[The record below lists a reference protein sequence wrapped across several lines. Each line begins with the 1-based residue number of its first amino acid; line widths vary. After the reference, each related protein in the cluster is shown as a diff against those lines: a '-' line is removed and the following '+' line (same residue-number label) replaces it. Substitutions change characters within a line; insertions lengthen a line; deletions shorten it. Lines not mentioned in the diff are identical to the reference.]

1 LTAATAAATPAA
13 DDDDDDIWDV
23 AIAPESGSFATASTT
38 LKPLNALCARHATDV
53 GLSEGDISSICAN
66 SSSPAFDM
74 FLHFL
79 NDNASDEAFGM
90 SSGNLTPLYLG
101 FTKNARLKFSGSGP
115 NFFWIV

>member
-1 LTAATAAATPAA
+1 MVKY
-13 DDDDDDIWDV
+13 IV
-23 AIAPESGSFATASTT
+23 VGFSKE
-38 LKPLNALCARHATDV
+38 LNAGGSSGVVRTN
-53 GLSEGDISSICAN
+53 LSEGDISSICAN